1 MNRFIFNCADNAPE
15 NFFNAEAFEKI
26 EVAFSLQDR
35 KFRITAMK
43 KHVTGWRRQPP
54 RTQTPQSRKESP
66 GNL

>member
-35 KFRITAMK
+35 KFLHYRDEKTCNRMAPATAENA
-43 KHVTGWRRQPP
+43 
-54 RTQTPQSRKESP
+54 TPQSRKESP
-66 GNL
+66 KNL